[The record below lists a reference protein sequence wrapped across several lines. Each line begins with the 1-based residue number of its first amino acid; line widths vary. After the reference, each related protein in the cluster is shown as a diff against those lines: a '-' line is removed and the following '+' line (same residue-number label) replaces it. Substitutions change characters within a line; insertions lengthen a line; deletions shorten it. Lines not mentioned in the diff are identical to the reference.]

1 MQEFDLVVI
10 GGGPGGYVAA
20 ITAAKSGLKTLI
32 IEKAEMGGTCLN
44 RGCIPTKALL
54 HCTGEYN
61 AAKNSEACVCKGIE
75 LDYSKAFAHKEATT
89 MKLRRGV
96 EMLVKKSGCTI
107 INGTAELQNENML
120 KVNDETIS
128 FVNLIIAT
136 GSVPSGSP
144 FEIEDGANVINSD
157 GFLELKEL
165 PESAVIIGGG
175 VIGMEFA
182 TVMANAGKDVTV
194 IEAATEVL
202 PSMDKELAAVSKM
215 ALEKQGVK
223 FHTQTFVKKVYTKDG
238 KTICDITC
246 GDNSDTVSADVVI
259 SAVGRKANTEGLKP
273 ERAALRMNRGFIEV
287 NELCATST
295 PHIYA
300 IGDVNGKCM
309 LAHAAS
315 YQGKRVVLNIVEN
328 KNISC
333 TTVPV
338 PGCVYTSPEIASVGM
353 TEEEAVSAGYNIKV
367 GRFDAIGNG
376 KLLSM
381 GETLGFVKL
390 IGDAETDEILGAQLA
405 CAHATDMVEE
415 IAAVMKCEGTM
426 HELSE
431 TIHPHPTVSEMLME
445 AADDYFGMCVHK

>member
-61 AAKNSEACVCKGIE
+61 SAKNSEACVCKEIK

-96 EMLVKKSGCTI
+96 EMLVKKSGCTV

-120 KVNDETIS
+120 KVNDEIIS

-405 CAHATDMVEE
+405 CAHATDMVAE

>member
-1 MQEFDLVVI
+1 MQEFDLVVV

-20 ITAAKSGLKTLI
+20 ITAAKSGLKTLLV
-32 IEKAEMGGTCLN
+32 EKAEMGGTCLN

-54 HCTGEYN
+54 HCTGEYK
-61 AAKNSEACVCKGIE
+61 AVKNSEVCVCDDVK
-75 LDYSKAFAHKEATT
+75 LDYTKAFAHKEATT

-107 INGTAELQNENML
+107 MNGTAELQNENML
-120 KVNDETIS
+120 KVGDETVS

-144 FEIEDGANVINSD
+144 FEIEEGAKVIDSD

-182 TVMANAGKDVTV
+182 TVMANAGRSVTIV
-194 IEAATEVL
+194 EAAPQVL
-202 PSMDKELAAVSKM
+202 PAMDSELAELSKSV
-215 ALEKQGVK
+215 LEEAGVK
-223 FHTQTFVKKVYTKDG
+223 FHTETFVKKVYTKDG
-238 KTICDITC
+238 KVTCDITC
-246 GDNSDTVSADVVI
+246 GDKKDVISADLVV
-259 SAVGRKANTEGLKP
+259 SAVGRRANTEGLKP
-273 ERAALRMNRGFIEV
+273 ERAGLRMNRGFIEV

-315 YQGKRVVLNIVEN
+315 YQGKRVVLNIAEN
-328 KNISC
+328 KNLSC
-333 TTVPV
+333 TKAPV

-353 TEEEAVSAGYNIKV
+353 TEDEAKAAGYDVKV

-381 GETLGFVKL
+381 GEAIGFVKL
-390 IGDAETDEILGAQLA
+390 IGDSQTDEILGAQLA
-405 CAHATDMVEE
+405 CAHATDMIAE
-415 IAAVMKCEGTM
+415 IAAVMRCEGTM
-426 HELSE
+426 HELAE
-431 TIHPHPTVSEMLME
+431 TIHPHPTVSEMVME
-445 AADDYFGMCVHK
+445 AADDYFGMCAHK

>member
-1 MQEFDLVVI
+1 MQEFDLVVV

-32 IEKAEMGGTCLN
+32 VEKAEMGGTCLN

-54 HCTGEYN
+54 HCTGEYK
-61 AAKNSEACVCKGIE
+61 AANTSKVCVCDNVT
-75 LDYSKAFAHKEATT
+75 LDYSKAFKHKVATT
-89 MKLRRGV
+89 EKLRRGV
-96 EMLVKKSGCTI
+96 EMLVKKSGCTVM
-107 INGTAELQNENML
+107 NGTAELQNENML
-120 KVNDETIS
+120 KVGEETIN

-144 FEIEDGANVINSD
+144 FEIENGANVINSD
-157 GFLELKEL
+157 GFLELEEL

-182 TVMANAGKDVTV
+182 TIMANAGKSVTV
-194 IEAATEVL
+194 VEAANEVL
-202 PSMDKELAAVSKM
+202 PSMDTELAAVSKTV
-215 ALEKQGVK
+215 LEAAGVK
-223 FHTQTFVKKVYTKDG
+223 FYTQTFVKKVYKKG
-238 KTICDITC
+238 SKTACDITF
-246 GDNSDTVSADVVI
+246 GDNKDVITADIVI
-259 SAVGRKANTEGLKP
+259 SAVGRKANTDGLKP

-315 YQGKRVVLNIVEN
+315 YQGKHVVLNIIEN
-328 KNISC
+328 KHISC
-333 TTVPV
+333 TNALV

-353 TEEEAVSAGYNIKV
+353 TEKEAIEAGYTVKV
-367 GRFDAIGNG
+367 GRFDAAGNG

-381 GETLGFVKL
+381 EEAVGFVKL

-405 CAHATDMVEE
+405 CAHATDMVAE

-426 HELSE
+426 HELCE
-431 TIHPHPTVSEMLME
+431 TIHPHPTVSEMIME
-445 AADDYFGMCVHK
+445 AADDYFGTCVHK

>member
-1 MQEFDLVVI
+1 MQEFDLVVV

-20 ITAAKSGLKTLI
+20 ITAAKSGLKTLLV
-32 IEKAEMGGTCLN
+32 EKAEMGGTCLN

-54 HCTGEYN
+54 HSTGEYY
-61 AAKNSEACVCKGIE
+61 AAKNSEACVCDNIS
-75 LDYSKAFAHKEATT
+75 LDYAKAFQHKVATT
-89 MKLRRGV
+89 EKLRRGV

-107 INGTAELQNENML
+107 MNGTAELQSENML
-120 KVNDETIS
+120 KVGEETIS

-144 FEIEDGANVINSD
+144 FEIADGANVINSD
-157 GFLELKEL
+157 GFLSLEEL
-165 PESAVIIGGG
+165 PESAIIIGGG

-182 TVMANAGKDVTV
+182 TIMANAGKEVTV
-194 IEAATEVL
+194 VEAAPEVL
-202 PSMDKELAAVSKM
+202 PSMDAELAQLSKTVLQD
-215 ALEKQGVK
+215 AGVK
-223 FHTQTFVKKVYTKDG
+223 FYTKTFVKKVYQNNG
-238 KTICDITC
+238 KTACDITF
-246 GDNSDTVSADVVI
+246 GDEKDVIEADLVI
-259 SAVGRKANTEGLKP
+259 SAVGRKANTDGLKP

-328 KNISC
+328 KHISC
-333 TTVPV
+333 TNVQV

-353 TEEEAVSAGYNIKV
+353 SEKEAIEAGYKV
-367 GRFDAIGNG
+367 KTGRFDAAGNG

-381 GETLGFVKL
+381 GEPVGFVKL
-390 IGDAETDEILGAQLA
+390 IGDAETDEILGAQIA
-405 CAHATDMVEE
+405 CAHATDMVAE

-426 HELSE
+426 HELCE
-431 TIHPHPTVSEMLME
+431 TIHPHPTVSEMIME